1 MNASKPQLSSA
12 PSIKQIA
19 TNRKARHLYNVLET
33 FETGIALVGPEV
45 KSLRAG
51 QASLVDSYA
60 QFQGGELFLLG
71 MHIAAY
77 NPANRWNPDPV
88 RPRKLLMHRMEM
100 KRLFGKTS
108 QRGWTMAPLRLY
120 FKGSHVKVE
129 LALVTGK
136 KLHDKRETIKRRDQE
151 REMRRE
157 MRESRK

>member
-1 MNASKPQLSSA
+1 MSPATPPTSA

-71 MHIAAY
+71 MHVAAY
-77 NPANRWNPDPV
+77 DPANRWNPDPV
-88 RPRKLLMHRMEM
+88 RARKLLMHRMEM

-108 QRGWTMAPLRLY
+108 QRGWTMVPLRLY
-120 FKGSHVKVE
+120 FKGSKVKVE
-129 LALVTGK
+129 LGLVTGK